1 MARPMTKKTPSCCV
15 PNTISD
21 KVTEM
26 TRYFQS
32 LLAALLLVALPIMAA
47 DKPGIIKLATTT
59 STANTGLLDY
69 LLPKFEAKCS
79 CKVNVIAV
87 GTGKALKLG
96 EDGNVDVVLVHAR
109 PAEDAFVA
117 AGYGVD
123 RRDVMYNDFILIG
136 PNNDPAKIRGEKD
149 VLTAMK
155 NIAGIK
161 WKFVSR
167 GDDSGTDQMEKSY
180 WKTLGINPAGQSWYY
195 SAGQGMGEVLMMSGE
210 MRAYTLTDR
219 GTYITYRDKIGLPIL
234 VQGDARMF
242 NPYGI
247 IAVNPKKYP
256 SANYQGA
263 KALTDW
269 ITSAEGQKLIADF
282 KVGGEQL
289 FIPDAK

>member
-1 MARPMTKKTPSCCV
+1 MKNLFKLSLT
-15 PNTISD
+15 
-21 KVTEM
+21 
-26 TRYFQS
+26 S
-32 LLAALLLVALPIMAA
+32 LLAAVFAFSAQAA
-47 DKPGIIKLATTT
+47 DQHVVRLATTT

-69 LLPKFEAKCS
+69 LLPKFESRCG
-79 CKVNVIAV
+79 CKVHVIAV

-117 AGYGVD
+117 AGHGVD
-123 RRDVMYNDFILIG
+123 RRDVMYNDFVLIG
-136 PNNDPAKIRGEKD
+136 PNNDPAKIKGEKD
-149 VLTAMK
+149 VLVAMK
-155 NIAGIK
+155 NIAGAK

-180 WKTLGINPAGQSWYY
+180 WKALDLKPAGQRWYY
-195 SAGQGMGEVLMMSGE
+195 AAGQGMGEVLMMSGE

-219 GTYITYRDKIGLPIL
+219 GTYIAYRDRIGLPIL
-234 VQGDARMF
+234 MQGDPRMF

-263 KALTDW
+263 KQLTDW
-269 ITSAEGQKLIADF
+269 ITSVEGRRLIADF
-282 KVGGEQL
+282 KANGEQL
-289 FIPDAK
+289 FVPDAK

>member
-1 MARPMTKKTPSCCV
+1 MKHTSNFARSVRFFDQAENVK
-15 PNTISD
+15 
-21 KVTEM
+21 
-26 TRYFQS
+26 RYFQS
-32 LLAALLLVALPIMAA
+32 WLAVMLLLTLPAIAA
-47 DKPGIIKLATTT
+47 DRDTIRLATTT

-69 LLPKFEAKCS
+69 LLPKFEAKCV

-117 AGYGVD
+117 AGHGIE
-123 RRDVMYNDFILIG
+123 RRDVMYNDFVLIG

-149 VLTAMK
+149 ILAAMK
-155 NIAGIK
+155 DIAAAK

-180 WKTLGINPAGQSWYY
+180 WKALDINPAGQPWYF

-210 MRAYTLTDR
+210 MRAYTLADR
-219 GTYITYRDKIGLPIL
+219 GTYITYREKIGLPIL
-234 VQGDARMF
+234 VQGDPRMF

-256 SANYQGA
+256 NTNYQGA

-289 FIPDAK
+289 FTPDAR

>member
-1 MARPMTKKTPSCCV
+1 MIKRTMPLWAVVLFSAL
-15 PNTISD
+15 IS
-21 KVTEM
+21 
-26 TRYFQS
+26 
-32 LLAALLLVALPIMAA
+32 LPAGAGSSKAIR
-47 DKPGIIKLATTT
+47 LATTT

-69 LLPKFEAKCS
+69 LLPKFEVKCG

-123 RRDVMYNDFILIG
+123 RRDVMYNDFVLVG

-149 VLTAMK
+149 VLAAMK
-155 NIAGIK
+155 SIANAK

-167 GDDSGTDQMEKSY
+167 GDDSGTEQMEKSY
-180 WKTLGINPAGQSWYY
+180 WKALDINPAGQPWYF

-210 MRAYTLTDR
+210 MRAYTLSDR
-219 GTYITYRDKIGLPIL
+219 GTWITYRDKIGLPIL
-234 VQGDARMF
+234 VQGDPRMF

-247 IAVNPKKYP
+247 IAVNPKRYP
-256 SANYQGA
+256 STNYQGA
-263 KALTDW
+263 KALIDW
-269 ITSAEGQKLIADF
+269 MTSAEGQKLIADF

-289 FIPDAK
+289 FIPDAR

>member
-1 MARPMTKKTPSCCV
+1 MKRIMQ
-15 PNTISD
+15 
-21 KVTEM
+21 
-26 TRYFQS
+26 FW
-32 LLAALLLVALPIMAA
+32 LAALMVALYSLPAIAT
-47 DKPGIIKLATTT
+47 DKNVIRLATTT
-59 STANTGLLDY
+59 STVASGLLDY
-69 LLPKFEAKCS
+69 LLPKFEVRCG

-109 PAEDAFVA
+109 ASEDAFVA
-117 AGYGVD
+117 AGHGVD
-123 RRDVMYNDFILIG
+123 RRDVMYNDFVLIG
-136 PNNDPAKIRGEKD
+136 PNNDPARIKGEKD
-149 VLTAMK
+149 VLAAMK
-155 NIAGIK
+155 KIADTK

-180 WKTLGINPAGQSWYY
+180 WKALSILPEGQRWYY

-219 GTYITYRDKIGLPIL
+219 GTYISFKDKVSLPIL
-234 VQGDARMF
+234 MQGDARMF

-256 SANYQGA
+256 KTNFQGA
-263 KALTDW
+263 TGLINW
-269 ITSAEGQKLIADF
+269 ITSSEGQKLIGEF

-289 FIPDAK
+289 FVPSAK